1 MRPAL
6 WVGWVLCA
14 CAPVDLTDQT
24 VDSGDAPI
32 RFPSVRPSLSGSGSP
47 DTDPRDLPPNV
58 LIVLLDDIGT
68 DALSTYGEQ
77 PDAPQTPVLNGL
89 AAQGVLFR
97 NVWSAP
103 TCSPARAALLTGR
116 YASRTGVGGV
126 THPITGAHGLPLEE
140 TTIPELLQA
149 SPQPWA
155 TEALGKWHLATPDV
169 GGIDHPNL
177 QGFDHYRG
185 AMGNLSD
192 HHAYDGLVSHHS
204 NFEKVVDGVGAR
216 AFEFS
221 LVDEVN
227 DAVVAVRLLPEPWF
241 VYLATH
247 AAHAPYQVPPEDL
260 LGGDVPNARRLV
272 DVYRSMVRASDA
284 ELGRLMASVDLARTV
299 VIVAGDNG
307 TPGEA
312 TVEPFRPEL
321 AKKTFGEGGLGVPMI
336 VVGAGVGNAGREVLT
351 PVHFVD
357 IFPTV
362 AELARVPPGAWP
374 VIDGES
380 LVPWLQNDA
389 RDLEDRVIYTDVV
402 APNGPDAALWFAA
415 VRDQRWKYLL
425 SSTGIEAFFDL
436 EGRDFELDDL
446 LKAESLDDEA
456 TAALARL
463 RDELSRR
470 RASFVAP

>member
-1 MRPAL
+1 MRPAV
-6 WVGWVLCA
+6 WVGLALCA
-14 CAPVDLTDQT
+14 CEPVALDDDVINDPPVKIPYVGLE
-24 VDSGDAPI
+24 V
-32 RFPSVRPSLSGSGSP
+32 
-47 DTDPRDLPPNV
+47 PRDRALHPDLRDVPPNI

-77 PDAPQTPVLNGL
+77 PDAPHTPVLDGL

-97 NVWSAP
+97 NVWAAP

-116 YASRTGVGGV
+116 YATRTGVGGV
-126 THPITGAHGLPLEE
+126 TQPITGAHGLPLAE
-140 TTIPELLQA
+140 TTLAELLQA
-149 SPQPWA
+149 SPHGWA

-177 QGFDHYRG
+177 QGFDHFRG
-185 AMGNLSD
+185 AMGNLSEN
-192 HHAYDGLVSHHS
+192 HAYDGAVSHHS

-227 DAVVAVRLLPEPWF
+227 DAVTAVTTLPQPWF

-247 AAHAPYQVPPEDL
+247 AAHGPYQVPPEEL
-260 LGGDVPNARRLV
+260 LGGDLPDPTSLV
-272 DVYRSMVRASDA
+272 EVYRSMVRASDA

-307 TPGEA
+307 TPPEA

-321 AKKTFGEGGLGVPMI
+321 AKKSFGEGGLGVPMI
-336 VVGAGVGNAGREVLT
+336 VLGAGVSGPGREVAT

-362 AELARVPPGAWP
+362 AELARVSAEAWP

-380 LVPWLQNDA
+380 LVPWLRSDGHDA
-389 RDLEDRVIYTDVV
+389 DDRVIYADIV
-402 APNGPDAALWFAA
+402 APNGPDPAVWFAA
-415 VRDQRWKYLL
+415 VRDLRWKYLR

-436 EGRDFELDDL
+436 EGRDFELKDL
-446 LKAESLDDEA
+446 LPEETLDEE
-456 TAALARL
+456 TSAALARL
-463 RDELSRR
+463 RDELSLR